1 MENLSY
7 CMFGR
12 LSLQMSKQLGQ
23 CKMETSNNIKQCKWH
38 IFWWTIEYV
47 SVELFV
53 ELHGKVQKVMRNVME
68 SHGI

>member
-1 MENLSY
+1 
-7 CMFGR
+7 
-12 LSLQMSKQLGQ
+12 
-23 CKMETSNNIKQCKWH
+23 METSNNIKQCKWH